1 MTASLRS
8 HSVLP
13 RRRAQRGSLL
23 TTALIFAAAI
33 ALTLGGYL
41 QLCSSSS
48 KLANRSFFSNA
59 AMNLADAGVEKAL
72 WTLNQVTSKKL
83 TVANAWSDTNGWT
96 VAGSDAR
103 TILSDFPLPQNATA
117 VVKVH
122 VENYNGTG
130 AVRPKIVAQAI
141 ISLKGAA
148 PVMKYVEVDCR
159 RRSPFST
166 GLVGI
171 NRVRFN
177 GTKTTVDSWPGVGAN
192 GAPIRYTNAVRRNFG
207 SVAALGVDVDSGSL
221 SIGNADIY
229 GTVATA
235 GDVPLVGPNGTV
247 SQQDPRVTGVVDPKL
262 VTRDFAANFEDVALP
277 ERRLGDGYIAEITG
291 NLTLGTTGAAAR
303 NVPEIDDTKVY
314 RVYTVD
320 EIKLTSSAKLSI
332 APNTHVVILLP
343 AASGTTVQITGSA
356 SIEIP
361 ASSSLLIYTAG
372 NVSIAGSGVANGTS
386 SNPNPAVNFQLWG
399 TRPTNDPL
407 GRQNIAVAGNGTLSG
422 IVYAPYADLDL
433 RGHSSAG
440 NAGNSSR
447 YDVQGAMVAY
457 NITMTGEESF
467 HYDES
472 LANWGGAAPFGITKW
487 RELVTAAD
495 RALFA
500 DRLAF

>member
-1 MTASLRS
+1 MPLLCPFGFSAGRRS
-8 HSVLP
+8 E
-13 RRRAQRGSLL
+13 RGSLL
-23 TTALIFAAAI
+23 TTAMIFATAI
-33 ALTLGGYL
+33 ALSLGGYL
-41 QLCSSSS
+41 QLCATSL
-48 KLANRSFFSNA
+48 KLANRSFYSNA
-59 AMNLADAGVEKAL
+59 AMNLADAGVEKAM

-83 TVANAWSDTNGWT
+83 SVTNAWSDTNGWT
-96 VAGSDAR
+96 VIGSDAR
-103 TILSDFPLPQNATA
+103 TTLTDFPLPQNATA

-177 GTKTTVDSWPGVGAN
+177 GTKTTVDSWSGVG
-192 GAPIRYTNAVRRNFG
+192 PYTNGVRRNFG
-207 SVAALGVDVDSGSL
+207 SVAALGVDVASGSL
-221 SIGNADIY
+221 NIGNADIY

-235 GDVPLVGPNGTV
+235 GDAPLVGPNGTV
-247 SQQDPRVTGVVDPKL
+247 SQRDPRETGVVDPKL
-262 VTRDFAANFEDVALP
+262 VTRDFAANFEDVTPP
-277 ERRLGDGYIAEITG
+277 EGRIGDGYIPTITG
-291 NLTLGTTGAAAR
+291 QMTLGTTGAAAR
-303 NVPEIDDTKVY
+303 TVPEIDDTKVY

-332 APNTHVVILLP
+332 APNTHVVIVLP
-343 AASGTTVQITGSA
+343 AVKGTTVQITGNA

-361 ASSSLLIYTAG
+361 SGSSLQIYVAGDVAIAG
-372 NVSIAGSGVANGTS
+372 NGVANGS
-386 SNPNPAVNFQLWG
+386 ASKPNPAVNFQLWG

-407 GRQNIAVAGNGTLSG
+407 GRQNMVVSGNGTLSG
-422 IVYAPYADLDL
+422 IIYAPYADVDL

-440 NAGNSSR
+440 NLSNTSR

-500 DRLAF
+500 DRLNF